1 MDSSYY
7 PNPANL
13 PAPLPAQPTSH
24 PLFERIEAYMYQG
37 NWWAAQA
44 SLAELIELY
53 PGDRYLRELMAAAQ
67 ARSAL
72 SGFSVEFEAAPASR
86 PILARGARLVVPA
99 FFLMA
104 LLCVAVGIFVSL
116 QWWILPQASNRRLES
131 QINKLRQEAQ
141 AAMTSGD
148 YDRAV
153 LAYNELLRLAPDD
166 REAERS
172 LKEVNELRVVVSLYS
187 EAIAEM
193 EAHRWQS
200 ALSILNQIQAE
211 QPGYRDV
218 AERISFVKMQQ
229 DLDSRFAAAEV
240 AFKQGDYS
248 RAVQEYEAIRAVDYN
263 FQNNVVQEHLFL
275 SYLQLGLAEEE
286 AAGSDAARL
295 RKALDL
301 LEKALALRPT
311 DSQAEGESR
320 LLRQFLSGLAAF
332 KARDWSQV
340 IADLT
345 PVYEARPDF
354 AGGTAATLLYNAY
367 MAWGDALLADGEAE
381 DALAAFK
388 AARSIRGAD
397 AVAVA
402 EKIVLAEQA
411 ALPPT
416 PEATSTPP
424 PPAVPALISIGG
436 APAPTPTPAL
446 PQMPYAIKSMAIRN
460 NCGGAYIHGIVW
472 NAYNLPLAGVTVQAI
487 NTTTGAGP
495 YISNPTNADGIY
507 QIILNPD
514 DLDGLWMVQILENG
528 TPMSLGWG
536 QRLGGGCVNGAQ
548 ELKVDWQRELEI
560 N

>member
-1 MDSSYY
+1 MDSNYH
-7 PNPANL
+7 PNPTNL
-13 PAPLPAQPTSH
+13 PAPLPAQPTAH

-44 SLAELIELY
+44 SLAELMELY
-53 PGDRYLRELMAAAQ
+53 PGDRYLQELMVAAQ
-67 ARSAL
+67 TRSAL
-72 SGFSVEFEAAPASR
+72 AGFGQVYEAAPAPR
-86 PILARGARLVVPA
+86 PILARGARLMVPA
-99 FFLMA
+99 FILMA
-104 LLCVAVGIFVSL
+104 LVCVGVSIFVSL

-153 LAYNELLRLAPDD
+153 LAYNELLKLAPDD
-166 REAERS
+166 REAEHS
-172 LKEVNELRVVVSLYS
+172 LQEVNELRAVVSLYS

-193 EAHRWQS
+193 EAHHWPS
-200 ALSILNQIQAE
+200 ALSILNQIEAE

-218 AERISFVKMQQ
+218 AERIKFVAMQQ
-229 DLDSRFAAAEV
+229 NLDARFATAET
-240 AFKQGDYS
+240 AFKEGDFS
-248 RAVQEYEAIRAVDYN
+248 RAAQEYEAIRAADYN

-295 RKALDL
+295 RRALDL
-301 LEKALALRPT
+301 LEKALALRP
-311 DSQAEGESR
+311 DDNQAEGESR
-320 LLRQFLSGLAAF
+320 LLRLFLSGMAAF

-340 IADLT
+340 VADLT

-354 AGGTAATLLYNAY
+354 ADGAAATFLFNAY
-367 MAWGDALLADGEAE
+367 MAWGDVLLEDGEAE

-388 AARSIRGAD
+388 AARSIQGAD
-397 AVAVA
+397 AVTVA
-402 EKIVLAEQA
+402 EKIVLAQQA

-424 PPAVPALISIGG
+424 PPAVPALVSMGG

-446 PQMPYAIKSMAIRN
+446 PAMPYAIKSMAIRN

-472 NAYNLPLAGVTVQAI
+472 NAYNLPLAGVIVQAI

-495 YISNPTNADGIY
+495 FISNPTNADGIY

-514 DLDGLWMVQILENG
+514 QLDGLWMVQILENG
-528 TPMSLGWG
+528 TPVSLGWG